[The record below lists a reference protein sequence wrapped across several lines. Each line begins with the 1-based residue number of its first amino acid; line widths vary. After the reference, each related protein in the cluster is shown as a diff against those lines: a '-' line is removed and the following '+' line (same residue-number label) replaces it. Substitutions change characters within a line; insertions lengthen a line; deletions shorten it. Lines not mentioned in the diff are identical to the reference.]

1 MLPVKYCVDWIT
13 TRQGKNVTNTKMVYF
28 ENKNQQMNKKHIFS
42 HMTTFSGFTLKI
54 ETSWARNVLKP
65 ILEMWN
71 ANEVIVYIW
80 FIYSRI
86 K

>member
-28 ENKNQQMNKKHIFS
+28 ENKHQQMNKKHIFS

-54 ETSWARNVLKP
+54 ETS
-65 ILEMWN
+65 
-71 ANEVIVYIW
+71 
-80 FIYSRI
+80 
-86 K
+86 